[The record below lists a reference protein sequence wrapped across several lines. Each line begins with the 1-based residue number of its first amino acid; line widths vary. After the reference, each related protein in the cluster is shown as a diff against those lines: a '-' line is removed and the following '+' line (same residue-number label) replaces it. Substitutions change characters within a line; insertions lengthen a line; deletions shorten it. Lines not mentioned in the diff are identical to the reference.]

1 MSPMPPAPSPR
12 PARKRA
18 DRYHHGDLRR
28 ALLAEAVRT
37 IQKDGVEGVTL
48 RNIGARLGVSRAAL
62 YRHFTDK
69 SALLAAVAAEGFRML
84 RSETDAAFRPAQ
96 TPEGFA
102 AMAVAYV
109 RFATEHPSHYRV
121 MFGGYLDRKRR
132 DPELE
137 SEGPAA
143 FQVLVDAIVTL
154 QKRGE
159 IVADHPLHVA
169 RFVWATVHGVA
180 MLAINGLL
188 MCADEQAVIAVTR
201 YAALR
206 LGSGVGAH
214 AAPAPA
220 RDQ

>member
-1 MSPMPPAPSPR
+1 MTDMPPVTRR
-12 PARKRA
+12 PPTRKRA

-37 IQKDGVEGVTL
+37 IQKDGVEGLTL
-48 RNIGARLGVSRAAL
+48 RSIGARLGVSRAAL

-84 RSETDAAFRPAQ
+84 RVETDAAFRPAH
-96 TPEGFA
+96 TAAGFA

-121 MFGGYLDRKRR
+121 MFGGYLDREGR

-169 RFVWATVHGVA
+169 RFVWATVHGIA

-188 MCADEQAVIAVTR
+188 QCPDEQAVIAVTR

-206 LGSGVGAH
+206 LGSGIGAG
-214 AAPAPA
+214 ATPVSAGV
-220 RDQ
+220 Q